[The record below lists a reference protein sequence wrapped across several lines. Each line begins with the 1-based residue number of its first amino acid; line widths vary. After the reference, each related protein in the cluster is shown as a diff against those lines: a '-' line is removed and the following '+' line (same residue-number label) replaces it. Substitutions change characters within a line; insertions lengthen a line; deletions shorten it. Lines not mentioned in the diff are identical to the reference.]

1 MGEELID
8 VDDPQ
13 HNPAPPTDPG
23 APLPTPT
30 HGLRTLLA
38 LAWPLVVSNSF
49 TTIQV
54 TIDRLFLSWHDPDD
68 ATAAVAAVL
77 VFWLPFVL
85 LWATAG
91 YVGTFVA
98 QYSGAGRP
106 HRVGPSV
113 WQGLYFGLFT
123 GVAFL
128 AALPLAGPVFTAV
141 GHSEKIQGLE
151 AEYFRCLCWFAL
163 PALFTAVTSAFFSG
177 RGESVIVIYINA
189 VGTVVNAAL
198 DYVLIFGH
206 LGFPEMGIA
215 GAGWATVCGSW
226 ASAVLGLG
234 LVFRRRHREAHATLS
249 GWRFDPA
256 LFWRVMRYGVPSGV
270 HWALDIAA
278 FNAFVILIGQL
289 GDGELGATGLVITIN
304 SVAFIPMIGVGQA
317 VTILVGKYLGEDR
330 PDRAERMTWLG
341 LAVAGGYMLV
351 ISILYVAAP
360 GLWIEPFRGDNDP
373 ARWQPIAD
381 TVAVLLWFVAAYSLF
396 DAANIVL
403 SFGLRGAGDTVFV
416 SFISLLLP
424 WPVMVIPTLLAV
436 RFGWGVYW
444 AWAFASL
451 YICLQA
457 GCLLLRFRGGKWK
470 SMRVIESDVIECTL
484 DYAAT
489 DHISNRLVK
498 N

>member
-1 MGEELID
+1 MGQD
-8 VDDPQ
+8 S
-13 HNPAPPTDPG
+13 TDPDG
-23 APLPTPT
+23 TTAEPVAAAKGSVPTADG
-30 HGLRTLLA
+30 HGLRVLLG

-54 TIDRLFLSWHDPDD
+54 TIDRLFLSWYDPDS
-68 ATAAVAAVL
+68 ATASVAAVM

-106 HRVGPSV
+106 HRVGPAV
-113 WQGLYFGLFT
+113 WQGMYFALIT
-123 GVAFL
+123 GVGFL
-128 AALPLAGPVFTAV
+128 AALPLTGPIFAWI
-141 GHSEKIQGLE
+141 GHSAKIQGLE

-163 PALFTAVTSAFFSG
+163 PALITAVTSAFFSG

-198 DYVLIFGH
+198 DYVLIFGY
-206 LGFPEMGIA
+206 LGFPELGIA
-215 GAGWATVCGSW
+215 GAGWATVAGAW
-226 ASAVLGLG
+226 ASAALGVALM
-234 LVFRRRHREAHATLS
+234 VRRRHREEHATLS
-249 GWRFDPA
+249 GWRFNRP

-278 FNAFVILIGQL
+278 FNAFVILIGHL

-341 LAVAGGYMLV
+341 LVVAGGYMLV
-351 ISILYVAAP
+351 VSVLYVAVP
-360 GLWIEPFRGDNDP
+360 SLWIGPFQGDNDP
-373 ARWQPIAD
+373 AKWQPIAD
-381 TVAVLLWFVAAYSLF
+381 KVALLLWFVAVYSLF

-416 SFISLLLP
+416 SFISLVLP
-424 WPVMVIPTLLAV
+424 WPVMVIPTWLAV
-436 RFGWGVYW
+436 ELGWGLYW
-444 AWAFASL
+444 AWAFASA

-457 GCLLLRFRGGKWK
+457 LCFLVRFRSGKWK
-470 SMRVIESDVIECTL
+470 DMRVIEPIVI
-484 DYAAT
+484 
-489 DHISNRLVK
+489 
-498 N
+498 